1 MMEVLAIAT
10 STGVCEDFIIHGLEK
25 HKRGSIKSV
34 HF

>member
-1 MMEVLAIAT
+1 MEELAIVT

-25 HKRGSIKSV
+25 YKSASLKSV